1 VVNPTFMP
9 DIVSGVPIDPVL
21 EALTAR
27 LGPLA
32 ERRIP
37 VYHLD
42 EIEAVAQALAS
53 AWAQAAPADLLAR
66 LAGHPAGEHLLAPA
80 VVREEESG
88 ILLRILAPE
97 LVCRAFDDA
106 AGHLDS
112 HTEFGR

>member
-1 VVNPTFMP
+1 V
-9 DIVSGVPIDPVL
+9 IGAPIDPL
-21 EALTAR
+21 LAGLSAH

-37 VYHLD
+37 IYHLD
-42 EIEAVAQALAS
+42 EIAAVAQALAS
-53 AWAQAAPADLLAR
+53 AWAQAAPAELVAR

-80 VVREEESG
+80 VLREDEG
-88 ILLRILAPE
+88 GLLLRILAPE

>member
-1 VVNPTFMP
+1 MP
-9 DIVSGVPIDPVL
+9 DIVSRVPIDPLL
-21 EALTAR
+21 EALIAR

-53 AWAQAAPADLLAR
+53 AWSQAAPADLLAQ
-66 LAGHPAGEHLLAPA
+66 LSGHPAGEHVLAPA
-80 VVREEESG
+80 VVREEDG
-88 ILLRILAPE
+88 LLLRIVAPE

>member
-1 VVNPTFMP
+1 MP
-9 DIVSGVPIDPVL
+9 DLTFDTPLDPL
-21 EALTAR
+21 LAALTAR

-42 EIEAVAQALAS
+42 EIQILVEALTT
-53 AWAQAAPADLLAR
+53 AWAQAAPAELLAQ

-80 VVREEESG
+80 VGRDDEG
-88 ILLRILAPE
+88 LLLRILAPE
-97 LVCRAFDDA
+97 RVCRAFDDA

-112 HTEFGR
+112 HSEFGR

>member
-1 VVNPTFMP
+1 MP
-9 DIVSGVPIDPVL
+9 DSISGIPIDPL
-21 EALTAR
+21 LQALQDR

-37 VYHLD
+37 IYHLD
-42 EIEAVAQALAS
+42 EIHAVAQALAS
-53 AWAQAAPADLLAR
+53 AWAQVAPAELVTR

-80 VVREEESG
+80 VLGEEESG
-88 ILLRILAPE
+88 LLLHIVAPE

-112 HTEFGR
+112 HSEFGR